1 MASRRLEVVI
11 AGNASDAVSAL
22 GQTERAVGQFD
33 RTSTRAGSR
42 FSSTWRSGIS
52 SVGQSIGGLVH
63 AQHRPE

>member
-33 RTSTRAGSR
+33 RTSVDLAEEIKRALQKMR
-42 FSSTWRSGIS
+42 AENR
-52 SVGQSIGGLVH
+52 
-63 AQHRPE
+63 RR